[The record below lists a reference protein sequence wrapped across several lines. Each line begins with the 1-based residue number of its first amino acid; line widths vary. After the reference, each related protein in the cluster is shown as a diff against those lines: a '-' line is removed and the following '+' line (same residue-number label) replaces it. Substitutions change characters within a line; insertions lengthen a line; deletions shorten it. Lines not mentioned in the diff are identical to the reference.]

1 MRSRARWS
9 ATPDPAG
16 SSLDS
21 ALQKELRRRIE
32 AFVTDLEGLVRRA
45 ALQAVADALGGGS
58 VATAPRV
65 RAATKKPAPKA
76 AKATKA
82 SKSAPKKRVRRS
94 AADLERAAATILDH
108 VTRNP
113 GQGAEQIK
121 AALGIPTAAW
131 ALPVK
136 KLLDEGRI
144 AAKGAKRSTTYVA
157 K

>member
-1 MRSRARWS
+1 
-9 ATPDPAG
+9 
-16 SSLDS
+16 LDS

-65 RAATKKPAPKA
+65 RASTKKPAPKP
-76 AKATKA
+76 AKAIKA
-82 SKSAPKKRVRRS
+82 APKKRVRRS
-94 AADLERAAATILDH
+94 AADLERAAAAILDH